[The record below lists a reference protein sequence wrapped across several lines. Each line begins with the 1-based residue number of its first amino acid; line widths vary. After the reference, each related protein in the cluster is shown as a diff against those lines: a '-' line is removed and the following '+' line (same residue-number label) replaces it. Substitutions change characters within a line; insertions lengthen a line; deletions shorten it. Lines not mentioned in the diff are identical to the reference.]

1 MPTQVP
7 NINQSS
13 YEQIRVLSQIIY
25 DDSQCSAIISRFD
38 SMLEYK
44 EQQSETGDIFR
55 SVYIKDI
62 NINDVVGLQDK
73 VLSANF
79 GYYNFNL
86 NSTKSD
92 CFFARYNSGMHYQT
106 LHMDCIAGEHQRKL
120 TFTLLLND
128 NFVGGDFELLD
139 GSIIEK
145 KKGKLSI
152 LPSFLAHKVTPII
165 SGTRYAIFGWF
176 YGPNFI

>member
-1 MPTQVP
+1 MQMPGH
-7 NINQSS
+7 NNQTN
-13 YEQIRVLSQIIY
+13 YEQIRVLSKIAYSEDYCNQIISKL
-25 DDSQCSAIISRFD
+25 DG
-38 SMLEYK
+38 MLDYK
-44 EQQSETGDIFR
+44 EQHSEDGEVFR

-62 NINDVVGLQDK
+62 DISDIDRLRDE

-86 NSTKSD
+86 NAMKSD
-92 CFFARYNSGMHYQT
+92 CFFARYGEGMHYQA

-128 NFVGGDFELLD
+128 NFTGGDFQLLD

-145 KKGKLSI
+145 KKGKLLI
-152 LPSFLAHKVTPII
+152 LPSFLAHKVTPVT